1 MRGSSNGDG
10 QRLWRVLLLVVLLSP
25 VAVACGTAQD
35 TTADDSPTPD
45 PTAEGTSDA
54 TETEEPAG
62 DATGEPFTI
71 GVLAPQTG
79 PQASLGED
87 LINGVRL
94 YFDQNPEVA
103 GRAVRV
109 LVEDTASDPQQG
121 LSAARQLVEQD
132 NVDMLFGMI
141 NSAVLASVQEYASD
155 NDVPLMST
163 NASTMSFTARDSE
176 DPLRIRVSHT
186 NSIPSLAMA
195 WWAYNEL
202 DSRRVST
209 LTWDFLAGAEM
220 QSFFKQQFEAV
231 GGDIIQEQFT
241 PLGTSDFGPL
251 ISNIDPDQIDHLWV
265 FLAGPDAV
273 QFMNQATDFG
283 LTDRVTII
291 SSFLLSDE
299 VIPAIGEAGAGHY
312 TALQYFCSLD
322 TPENQEFVEA
332 YEAAY
337 DDTCSVYN
345 AGSYTGALV
354 IAEGLKAID
363 GDTSD
368 MEAFVSAMR
377 GLELETPQ
385 GPISFD
391 QWGQAILN
399 VYVAQIQEQ
408 DGRYVP
414 VVIDTVESVDQFWEP
429 PTSN

>member
-1 MRGSSNGDG
+1 MRGSKNGHG
-10 QRLWRVLLLVVLLSP
+10 QPLWRAVLFMALLAL
-25 VAVACGTAQD
+25 VAVGCGTAQD
-35 TTADDSPTPD
+35 TTADGTPSPGQAADDTPATD
-45 PTAEGTSDA
+45 GTD
-54 TETEEPAG
+54 EPA
-62 DATGEPFTI
+62 GEPFTI
-71 GVLAPQTG
+71 GVLAPETG

-94 YFDQNPEVA
+94 YFDENPTVA
-103 GRAVRV
+103 GREIRV

-141 NSAVLASVQEYASD
+141 NSAVLASVQEYATD
-155 NDVPLMST
+155 NEVPLMST
-163 NASTMSFTARDSE
+163 NASTMSFTAQDSE

-186 NSIPSLAMA
+186 NSIPNLAMA
-195 WWAYNEL
+195 WWAYSEL

-209 LTWDFLAGAEM
+209 LTWDFLAGTEM
-220 QSFFKQQFEAV
+220 QQFFTQQFTSL
-231 GGDIIQEQFT
+231 GGEVVQEQFT
-241 PLGTSDFGPL
+241 PLGTSDFAPL

-273 QFMNQATDFG
+273 QFMQQASEFG

-322 TPENQEFVEA
+322 TPENQDFIEA

-337 DDTCSVYN
+337 DDTCTVYN
-345 AGSYTGALV
+345 AGSYTGGLV
-354 IAEGLKAID
+354 VAEGLKAVD

-377 GLELETPQ
+377 GLELDTPM

-399 VYVAQIQEQ
+399 IYIAEIQEQ

-414 VVIDTVESVDQFWEP
+414 VVTDTVESVDQFWEP
-429 PTSN
+429 PTS